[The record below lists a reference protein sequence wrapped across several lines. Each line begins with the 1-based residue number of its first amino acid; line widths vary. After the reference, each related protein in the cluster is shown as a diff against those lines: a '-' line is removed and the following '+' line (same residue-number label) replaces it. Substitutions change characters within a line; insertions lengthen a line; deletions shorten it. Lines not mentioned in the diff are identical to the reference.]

1 MGNLKVIKKRIKELN
16 LENYIEIFSYLK
28 NEEIVKLYKNCL
40 GVLFPSFVGAES
52 YPLFESFFFKK
63 PILYN
68 QEIVDEIYN
77 NSILKLDINDLSSFE
92 TNVNIL
98 RNNKEQIE
106 TSTNNGSLIYKEMF
120 DEEKIKFKLSRIFNE
135 YFDYKK
141 MWS

>member
-1 MGNLKVIKKRIKELN
+1 M
-16 LENYIEIFSYLK
+16 
-28 NEEIVKLYKNCL
+28 
-40 GVLFPSFVGAES
+40 
-52 YPLFESFFFKK
+52 
-63 PILYN
+63 
-68 QEIVDEIYN
+68 DEIYN